1 MKQNHKADTKEEFE
15 KRDFWQNKYQNSPN
29 KAKNSAISPPLENF
43 AHEKVNFAKFSKQ
56 ITTIFSLL
64 EKTHQPTMLE
74 LLGDYTP
81 FQMLVMTLLS
91 ARAKDA
97 TTIPI
102 VVEMFK
108 LYPTPADFVKLPQ
121 EQLEKMIYKIGFFRA
136 KAKHV
141 KELSKILIEKFE
153 GVVPDTFE
161 ELTSLPGV
169 GRKTANCILAYTFK
183 KPAIA
188 VDIHVHR
195 ISNRLGWV
203 KSLKPEE
210 TEEELKKI
218 ISRDQWINVN
228 RLLVGHGQTVCLPRN
243 PRCDVCPILEYCDFG
258 RKRKMKEKF

>member
-1 MKQNHKADTKEEFE
+1 MKQNHQID
-15 KRDFWQNKYQNSPN
+15 
-29 KAKNSAISPPLENF
+29 
-43 AHEKVNFAKFSKQ
+43 VKQ
-56 ITTIFSLL
+56 ITSVFSLL

-91 ARAKDA
+91 ARAKDS

-108 LYPTPADFVKLPQ
+108 QYPAPADFVRLPQ

-141 KELSKILIEKFE
+141 KELSKILIEKFDN
-153 GVVPDTFE
+153 VVPDTFE

-195 ISNRLGWV
+195 VSNRIGWV
-203 KSLKPEE
+203 KTVKPEE
-210 TEEELKKI
+210 TEEKLKKI

-228 RLLVGHGQTVCLPRN
+228 RLLVGHGQTICLPRN
-243 PRCDVCPILEYCDFG
+243 PECESCSILKYCYYG
-258 RKRKMKEKF
+258 KRKMKEIS

>member
-1 MKQNHKADTKEEFE
+1 MTSKTNH
-15 KRDFWQNKYQNSPN
+15 Q
-29 KAKNSAISPPLENF
+29 
-43 AHEKVNFAKFSKQ
+43 Q
-56 ITTIFSLL
+56 IRTIFSLL
-64 EKTHQPTMLE
+64 EKKHQPTMLE

-91 ARAKDA
+91 ARAKDS

-108 LYPTPADFVKLPQ
+108 HYPTPKDFVKVPQ

-141 KELSKILIEKFE
+141 KELSKILIENFN

-195 ISNRLGWV
+195 VSNRIGLV
-203 KSLKPEE
+203 KTTKPEE
-210 TEEELKKI
+210 TEEKLKQI
-218 ISRDQWINVN
+218 VPREEWINVN
-228 RLLVGHGQTVCLPRN
+228 RLFVGHGQTICLPRN
-243 PRCDVCPILEYCDFG
+243 PHCDICPILQYCEFG
-258 RKRKMKEKF
+258 NKKMKIIS